1 MQVLSI
7 NVGHERTIDKGGMI
21 EPTGIYKFPADGPIE
36 VTPLGLVGDCVS
48 DQKHHGGLDQA
59 VYVYGGA
66 DYAWWSAK
74 VGHTLIPGT
83 FGDNLTISDLETA
96 PLQLGDRLHIGAV
109 ILEVTAPRIPC
120 AKLAV
125 RMDDPQFVKKFRA
138 AVRPGAYCR
147 VIETGT
153 LAAGDTVTL
162 ERYSGPS
169 VRIEEVFRAWYE
181 PPTDAATLR
190 QMLAA
195 PMAIRTRQRFERILE
210 ELE

>member
-1 MQVLSI
+1 M
-7 NVGHERTIDKGGMI
+7 
-21 EPTGIYKFPADGPIE
+21 
-36 VTPLGLVGDCVS
+36 
-48 DQKHHGGLDQA
+48 
-59 VYVYGGA
+59 
-66 DYAWWSAK
+66 
-74 VGHTLIPGT
+74 GHTLTPGI
-83 FGDNLTISDLETA
+83 FGDNLTVSNLETA

-109 ILEVTAPRIPC
+109 VLEVTAPRIPC

-147 VIETGT
+147 VITTGT
-153 LAAGDTVTL
+153 LATGDAVTL
-162 ERYSGPS
+162 ERYNNPS

-190 QMLAA
+190 QMIAS
-195 PMAIRTRQRFERILE
+195 PMAIRTRQRFERVLA